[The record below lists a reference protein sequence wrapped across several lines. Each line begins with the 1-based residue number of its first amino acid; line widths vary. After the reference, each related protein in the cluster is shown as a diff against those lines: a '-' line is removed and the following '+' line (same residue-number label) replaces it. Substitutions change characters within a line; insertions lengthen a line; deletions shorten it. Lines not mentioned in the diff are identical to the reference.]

1 MLFMAQSLRIY
12 ICTRN
17 SAGCQIK
24 PESYAAKAAR
34 NREWNPCGIY
44 IGNMTSC
51 GKNGS
56 FHFVLFLIKYFYIL
70 DTYSFPRYERR
81 LSMVQKASSK
91 LTDMLNKAIA
101 REIQVSVQYMWQHVM
116 AKGLE
121 SAEIADVF
129 EKVAVA
135 EMKHA
140 EKIAERLF
148 YFDVVPTTKPD
159 PITIVSSIKEML
171 EADAQAEVEAIDLYK
186 EVIKQAGAESDST
199 TRLLFEEILADEEDH
214 HDTFTTLLGK

>member
-1 MLFMAQSLRIY
+1 
-12 ICTRN
+12 
-17 SAGCQIK
+17 
-24 PESYAAKAAR
+24 
-34 NREWNPCGIY
+34 
-44 IGNMTSC
+44 
-51 GKNGS
+51 
-56 FHFVLFLIKYFYIL
+56 
-70 DTYSFPRYERR
+70 
-81 LSMVQKASSK
+81 MVQKASSK
-91 LTDMLNKAIA
+91 LTEMLNKAIA

-129 EKVAVA
+129 EEVAIT

-159 PITIVSSIKEML
+159 PLKDGGTVREML
-171 EADAQAEVEAIDLYK
+171 EFDAKAEEEAIDLYK
-186 EVIKQAGAESDST
+186 EIIKLAALEGDST
-199 TRLLFEEILADEEDH
+199 TRLLFEKILSEEEDH

>member
-1 MLFMAQSLRIY
+1 
-12 ICTRN
+12 
-17 SAGCQIK
+17 
-24 PESYAAKAAR
+24 
-34 NREWNPCGIY
+34 
-44 IGNMTSC
+44 
-51 GKNGS
+51 
-56 FHFVLFLIKYFYIL
+56 
-70 DTYSFPRYERR
+70 
-81 LSMVQKASSK
+81 MVQKASSK

-129 EKVAVA
+129 EDVAIT

-148 YFDVVPTTKPD
+148 YFDITPTTKPD
-159 PITIVSSIKEML
+159 PIKVGGTLKEML
-171 EADAQAEVEAIDLYK
+171 EYDAKAEEEAIDLYK
-186 EVIKQAGAESDST
+186 EIIKQASSEGDST
-199 TRLLFEEILADEEDH
+199 TRLLFEQILAEEEDH

>member
-1 MLFMAQSLRIY
+1 
-12 ICTRN
+12 
-17 SAGCQIK
+17 
-24 PESYAAKAAR
+24 
-34 NREWNPCGIY
+34 
-44 IGNMTSC
+44 
-51 GKNGS
+51 
-56 FHFVLFLIKYFYIL
+56 
-70 DTYSFPRYERR
+70 
-81 LSMVQKASSK
+81 MVQKASNK
-91 LTDMLNKAIA
+91 LTDLMNKAIA

-129 EKVAVA
+129 EDVAIT

-159 PITIVSSIKEML
+159 PIKVGGTVTEML
-171 EADAQAEVEAIDLYK
+171 EFDAKAEEEAIDLYK
-186 EVIKQAGAESDST
+186 EIIKQAALEGDST
-199 TRLLFEEILADEEDH
+199 TRLLFEEILAEEEGH

>member
-1 MLFMAQSLRIY
+1 
-12 ICTRN
+12 
-17 SAGCQIK
+17 
-24 PESYAAKAAR
+24 
-34 NREWNPCGIY
+34 
-44 IGNMTSC
+44 
-51 GKNGS
+51 
-56 FHFVLFLIKYFYIL
+56 
-70 DTYSFPRYERR
+70 
-81 LSMVQKASSK
+81 MVQKASTA
-91 LTDMLNKAIA
+91 LTDMMNKAIA

-129 EKVAVA
+129 EDTAIT

-159 PITIVSSIKEML
+159 PITVAGSVKEML
-171 EADAQAEVEAIDLYK
+171 QVDAKAEEEAIDLYK
-186 EVIKQAGAESDST
+186 TIIKQAQSEGDST
-199 TRLLFEEILADEEDH
+199 TRLLFEQILAEEEDH